1 MEGLSEIPM
10 ELTRRQEIMVMLRE
24 REFTLDELARNFVV
38 SKKVII
44 NDLEHISRSLL
55 RPSLRRGSGQALRS
69 FGRPQDR
76 LRSGRARLKI
86 RAPTCEGCGFQFKD
100 RAKFNDPSR
109 CPMCKNEHLRSQRFR
124 IT

>member
-1 MEGLSEIPM
+1 
-10 ELTRRQEIMVMLRE
+10 MLRE
-24 REFTLDELARNFVV
+24 REWTLDELARNFVV

-44 NDLEHISRSLL
+44 DDLEHIARSLL
-55 RPSLRRGSGQALRS
+55 RPSLRLGSGQALRS

-76 LRSGRARLKI
+76 LRSGQARLQI
-86 RAPTCEGCGFQFKD
+86 HPPTCDGCGFRFKD

-109 CPMCKNEHLRSQRFR
+109 CPRCKNEHLRSQRFR